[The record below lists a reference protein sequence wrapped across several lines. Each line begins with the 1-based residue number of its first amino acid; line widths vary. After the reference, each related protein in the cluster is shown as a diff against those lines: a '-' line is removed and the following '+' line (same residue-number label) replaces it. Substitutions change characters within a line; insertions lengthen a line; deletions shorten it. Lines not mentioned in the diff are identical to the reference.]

1 MKRIL
6 FSLLI
11 IVQASQSWA
20 INEAFAVGY
29 AHDSEF
35 VLSQPQV
42 TTAPDLKL
50 SINESLELKI
60 MESSASLLGKPYAVS
75 PLGEAKGLDVDPLVR
90 YDKFDCTTFVET
102 SLALAL
108 ASDSSQVVNYMNRI
122 RYKDSKIDFVTR
134 NHFTNVDWVKNN
146 SWLLKEATTKY
157 YPKLAITQRTL
168 INKTNWFDKN
178 FHLKFNLPIE
188 MSVVNYLSFEEIKKD
203 LNILNQLPQVVMF
216 SIVRKNWALQSRIGT
231 DLDISHQGFIMRTA
245 KGIIARH
252 ASQRHQITIEQPI
265 ETFIAEMQMASPT
278 VVGVQILELNETIN
292 GN

>member
-1 MKRIL
+1 MRTIL

-11 IVQASQSWA
+11 LVQASQSWA

-29 AHDSEF
+29 SHDSAYA
-35 VLSQPQV
+35 LSQPQV
-42 TTAPDLKL
+42 TTAPDLQL

-60 MESSASLLGKPYAVS
+60 MESSASLLGKPYAIS
-75 PLGEAKGLDVDPLVR
+75 PLGEEKGLDADPLVR

-122 RYKDSKIDFVTR
+122 RYKDAKVDFMTR
-134 NHFTNVDWVKNN
+134 NHFTNIDWVKNN

-157 YPKLAITQRTL
+157 FPSLAIKQSTIIL
-168 INKTNWFDKN
+168 KKNWFDKN
-178 FHLKFNLPIE
+178 FHLKFDGPSE
-188 MSVVNYLSFEEIKKD
+188 MSVLNYLSFTAIKKD
-203 LNILNQLPQVVMF
+203 PSLLKQLPQLVVF
-216 SIVRKNWALQSRIGT
+216 SLVRKNWFLISKIGT
-231 DLDISHQGFIMRTA
+231 DLDISHQGFIIKTD

-252 ASQRHQITIEQPI
+252 ASQRHQMTIEQPI
-265 ETFIAEMQMASPT
+265 EKFIAEMQMASPT
-278 VVGVQILELNETIN
+278 VAGIQILELNETIN